1 MPARYL
7 MCTPTHFG
15 VEYVINPWMRGN
27 VGRAVRRP
35 ALEEWARLHAVIAR
49 AGEVALLPARRGLP
63 DLPFVANAGLVHA
76 GTVVPAR
83 LRCAER
89 RGEEAHCRR
98 WFARAGLRVVPLD
111 DEIYFE
117 GEGDALFQPGEP
129 LLWVGWGMRS
139 ARGAAEALGRVF
151 DVEVMAL
158 RLVDARF
165 YHLDTC
171 LAPLPGGR
179 LLYYPPAFDAASQA
193 AIARRVPA
201 ERRLAVSEWDALRFV
216 CNAVPLGTTLVCH
229 DASARFH
236 TRMRAWS
243 FSVTHTPLASF
254 LYAGG
259 ASKCL
264 VLRLD
269 QEPAAAFVETAA
281 ERLG

>member
-1 MPARYL
+1 MPARFL
-7 MCTPTHFG
+7 MCPPTHFG

-35 ALEEWARLHAVIAR
+35 ALEEWARLHAAVACE
-49 AGEVALLPARRGLP
+49 GEVALLPARRGLP

-83 LRCAER
+83 LRCPER
-89 RGEEAHCRR
+89 RGEEAHFRR
-98 WFARAGLRVVPLD
+98 WFARAGLRIVPLD
-111 DEIYFE
+111 EGLFFE

-129 LLWVGWGMRS
+129 LLWAGWGMRS
-139 ARGAAEALGRVF
+139 SRGAPEALARVF
-151 DVEVMAL
+151 DVEVEAL

-179 LLYYPPAFDAASQA
+179 LIYYPPAFDAASQA

-216 CNAVPLGTTLVCH
+216 CNAVPIGATLFCH
-229 DASARFH
+229 DASERFH
-236 TRMRAWS
+236 ARMAAWGLA
-243 FSVTHTPLASF
+243 VRHTPLASF

-264 VLRLD
+264 VLRLE
-269 QEPAAAFVETAA
+269 QEAPAPAADAQAS
-281 ERLG
+281 RLA